1 MLFIDNF
8 RQEVQEF
15 NLKMQKYADE
25 NMILKQQIET
35 ANVAIVEFNLKVNN
49 FQKDQGT
56 LQTKYDEEM

>member
-25 NMILKQQIET
+25 NMILKQQIES